1 MKDKAFDYSEFIED
15 GNKEEAIET
24 EEVEEKKEGQ
34 DDSMPDNELEIQR
47 AVVEELA
54 ADKAELHEKY
64 NFVNAALSKALE
76 NLKAKNSEIFTLK
89 AELERQK
96 ATKVALENTLAQQR
110 IKNLDEQERNP
121 NALALLDRD
130 VNLPDRFPGE
140 TRDHVL
146 EALRKCRD
154 EAEAEGR
161 IRKAQILEGVLVE
174 NEPSGML
181 EKRREELN
189 RLFEKNG
196 NIVSGPVIEELKRLG
211 IPYKDGEKYLM
222 PSEIMARTY

>member
-1 MKDKAFDYSEFIED
+1 MKDKAFDYSEFIDED
-15 GNKEEAIET
+15 NEEAMTVAEEAEENEET
-24 EEVEEKKEGQ
+24 EEPQPE
-34 DDSMPDNELEIQR
+34 NELEIQR

-96 ATKVALENTLAQQR
+96 ATTVALENALAQQR
-110 IKNLDEQERNP
+110 IKNLDTQDRNP

-146 EALRKCRD
+146 EAVRKCRD

>member
-1 MKDKAFDYSEFIED
+1 MKDKAFDYSEFIDED
-15 GNKEEAIET
+15 NEEAMTVAEEAEENEET
-24 EEVEEKKEGQ
+24 EEPQPE
-34 DDSMPDNELEIQR
+34 NELEIQR

-96 ATKVALENTLAQQR
+96 ATTVALENALAQQR
-110 IKNLDEQERNP
+110 IKNLDTQDRNP
-121 NALALLDRD
+121 NALALIDRD